1 MSVRVRLTRVGSKKN
16 PIWRVV
22 VADQRSPRDGR
33 VIETIGRYNP
43 QTEPSEIGI
52 DEPRS
57 SMDELLEFLAKSL
70 VDEPDAVSVESIEE
84 EDALV
89 LELRVA
95 EDDTGQVIGRRGR
108 TISALRTV
116 IRAVGASQDRRVLV
130 DLVD

>member
-1 MSVRVRLTRVGSKKN
+1 M
-16 PIWRVV
+16 
-22 VADQRSPRDGR
+22 Q
-33 VIETIGRYNP
+33 
-43 QTEPSEIGI
+43 
-52 DEPRS
+52 
-57 SMDELLEFLAKSL
+57 ELLEFLAKSL
-70 VDEPDAVSVESIEE
+70 VDDQDAVSVDATEE

-116 IRAVGASQDRRVLV
+116 MRAVGASQDQRVLV